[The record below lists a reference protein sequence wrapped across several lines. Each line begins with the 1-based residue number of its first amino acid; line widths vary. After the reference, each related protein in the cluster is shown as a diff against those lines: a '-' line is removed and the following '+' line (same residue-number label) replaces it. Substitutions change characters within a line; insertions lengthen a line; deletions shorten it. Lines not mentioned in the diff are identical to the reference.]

1 MTRAMRIA
9 AAGTAAAF
17 AVASCTNL
25 PEDDPSRVLRLRA
38 LAVKAE
44 PAEPRPGDTV
54 TLSAL
59 IADPRGEDST
69 RTLQWTLCLPLLAG
83 APEELA
89 DPASCVEPANQ
100 LALGSGATLTYVV
113 PAEMLDGLTPEEAMA
128 GIELPVLLTVRGR
141 GGRRDDALK
150 RVRVSTNPAP
160 NGNPALGALEIDGSP
175 PNAGTRLAWDS
186 WHELDASASDPDG
199 TDSVT
204 LEFLVSAGTVP
215 NNERP
220 AGSGAE
226 WELRGARPPT
236 ATVWIVGR
244 DLRGGIDWTSA
255 SVSIV
260 E

>member
-1 MTRAMRIA
+1 MKRALLVAATVA
-9 AAGTAAAF
+9 AALT
-17 AVASCTNL
+17 SCTDL

-44 PAEPRPGDTV
+44 PAEPQPGDTV

-69 RTLQWTLCLPLLAG
+69 RTFEWTLCLPLLAG

-89 DPASCVEPANQ
+89 DAASCVEPANQ
-100 LALGSGATLTYVV
+100 LALGSGATLTWVV
-113 PAEMLDGLTPEEAMA
+113 PAETLDGLTPERAMA

-160 NGNPALGALEIDGSP
+160 NGNPTLGALEIDGSA
-175 PNAGTRLAWDS
+175 AGANTTLS
-186 WHELDASASDPDG
+186 WNSRHGLDASATDPDG

-226 WELRGARPPT
+226 WELRGARPAA

-255 SVSIV
+255 TVTII